1 MPEPVAPD
9 GVPGVVR
16 GELLAGHE
24 LGLRDDADR
33 AHAAAPPT
41 TLGAVSGIERTA
53 LGPPRGPVGDH
64 GEGPGGCPRG
74 LVAVGLSEVEV
85 PPVVTDVREH
95 VHPCGPC
102 PGRFGFG
109 MFTFG
114 RSSSVGT
121 SDVVASSVVGGQLG
135 RCRRMGFGCGEERR
149 SAGCGVRNDLELAGG
164 GSTEQP
170 L

>member
-1 MPEPVAPD
+1 VFESRTSQVHRIPAAD
-9 GVPGVVR
+9 VR
-16 GELLAGHE
+16 
-24 LGLRDDADR
+24 
-33 AHAAAPPT
+33 
-41 TLGAVSGIERTA
+41 
-53 LGPPRGPVGDH
+53 H
-64 GEGPGGCPRG
+64 G
-74 LVAVGLSEVEV
+74 VEV
-85 PPVVTDVREH
+85 CPAHRGSAPVVTDVREH

-114 RSSSVGT
+114 RSSSVGA

-135 RCRRMGFGCGEERR
+135 RCRRIGFGCGEERR
-149 SAGCGVRNDLELAGG
+149 SASCGVRNDLELAGG